1 MSIEVMKQALVAL
14 CSANPIGHA
23 LEDYEY
29 HNKAT
34 EALRQAIKQAEYDNL
49 TTKFGERAK
58 EYLEEQKKSWKQ
70 EPMAVLKVCDEK
82 EQKHVLMNYYLTP
95 PSKPWVRLTDEEIDD
110 AWLSL
115 AILSNKGLVE
125 LRNDYARAI
134 EAKLKEKNT

>member
-34 EALRQAIKQAEYDNL
+34 EALRQAIEQAEYDNL

-58 EYLEEQKKSWKQ
+58 EYLEEQKKSWKL
-70 EPMAVLKVCDEK
+70 EPIAVLKVWDEK
-82 EQKHVLMNYYLTP
+82 EQKHVLINYHLTP
-95 PSKPWVRLTDEEIDD
+95 PNKQEE
-110 AWLSL
+110 
-115 AILSNKGLVE
+115 K
-125 LRNDYARAI
+125 
-134 EAKLKEKNT
+134 